1 MATTTGSSSSWTSM
15 ERSGERSPYSSLI
28 PYHHPPTRTHQLST
42 ATMVR
47 RLPSGSHGVMG
58 IQEGGIIHATNISF
72 WVWLDPKPTDHQI
85 EILVDLRDAIKAL
98 RNKNETLELEKNE
111 LSFLVDEAHVKNAE
125 LVKEKEEPRA
135 LVKELEAKEL

>member
-1 MATTTGSSSSWTSM
+1 M
-15 ERSGERSPYSSLI
+15 
-28 PYHHPPTRTHQLST
+28 
-42 ATMVR
+42 
-47 RLPSGSHGVMG
+47 
-58 IQEGGIIHATNISF
+58 
-72 WVWLDPKPTDHQI
+72 WLDPKPIDHQI
-85 EILVDLRDAIKAL
+85 KILVDLRHAIKAL